1 MATMASSPEE
11 SDILNITSS
20 PAEPNVFDDELNG
33 TETMQLATHDQLP
46 SLEEVHQKSSL
57 DLPTESFEEKRNT
70 RKIRRSWL
78 CIAIVFPFIVV
89 ALIITFLV
97 VFNSSAPVEE
107 FDATATVG
115 GPGSPSTT
123 TEEVLGPGT
132 VVGGSSDSQ
141 DWKVYSQDSTTPRPT
156 LRPTAKITDPPTAT
170 VKTRMELAKECL
182 GRVSDAALFEDD
194 ELGPEEFAQARALE
208 WIVNTDN
215 QQLPVPAAASPD
227 SYAGRFVQRY
237 ALAVMYYSMAEVL
250 EFGGTD
256 NWRKEFD
263 FLSEKNECEWN
274 MKLDYTAAEQVY
286 YYGVSCDY
294 EGRVTSIVMPKNRLQ
309 GTIPPEIELFPKNL
323 KKLSFLDNTLPD

>member
-1 MATMASSPEE
+1 MATMASSPED
-11 SDILNITSS
+11 SDILTMASS

-57 DLPTESFEEKRNT
+57 DLPTESFEERKNT

-182 GRVSDAALFEDD
+182 GRVSDAAQFED
-194 ELGPEEFAQARALE
+194 EESAQARALE
-208 WIVNTDN
+208 WIVNADT
-215 QQLPVPAAASPD
+215 QLWPVPAAASPD
-227 SYAGRFVQRY
+227 SYAGRFV
-237 ALAVMYYSMAEVL
+237 
-250 EFGGTD
+250 
-256 NWRKEFD
+256 
-263 FLSEKNECEWN
+263 
-274 MKLDYTAAEQVY
+274 
-286 YYGVSCDY
+286 
-294 EGRVTSIVMPKNRLQ
+294 
-309 GTIPPEIELFPKNL
+309 
-323 KKLSFLDNTLPD
+323 